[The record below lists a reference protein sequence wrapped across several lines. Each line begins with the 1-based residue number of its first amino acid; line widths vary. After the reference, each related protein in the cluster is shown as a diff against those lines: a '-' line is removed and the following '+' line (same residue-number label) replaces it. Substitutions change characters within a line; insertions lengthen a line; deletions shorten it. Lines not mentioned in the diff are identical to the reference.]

1 MTGLSISKKLPPG
14 TKRCPSESIS
24 TTRLAPP
31 AAARTTCGSGRLNQ
45 GRRSFPRLA

>member
-24 TTRLAPP
+24 TTRLVTPLAAP
-31 AAARTTCGSGRLNQ
+31 ASCGLGRLNQ
-45 GRRSFPRLA
+45 DRRSFPRLA